1 MEKTIKQR
9 RDKNDTGDD
18 NVHEDVLLLL
28 IEDGFQLM
36 AYLINNVNETG
47 EWTKVVTEVSIFVL
61 EKNPLPTKYSD
72 HCTISLIA

>member
-1 MEKTIKQR
+1 VEKTIEQR
-9 RDKNDTGDD
+9 RDTNATGDD
-18 NVHEDVLLLL
+18 DVLLLL

-61 EKNPLPTKYSD
+61 EKNPVPTKYSD